1 MAEQGVRMSPNDIR
15 KTALAILSADIP
27 LTRNAGS
34 FLGQL
39 VATGQALTDRQEE
52 WLDALPIFPGAR
64 LGEVAA

>member
-1 MAEQGVRMSPNDIR
+1 MTPDKVRA
-15 KTALAILSADIP
+15 TALSILSADIP

-52 WLDALPIFPGAR
+52 WLFQLAERAKVEVPHDA
-64 LGEVAA
+64 

>member
-1 MAEQGVRMSPNDIR
+1 MTPDKVRA
-15 KTALAILSADIP
+15 TALSILSADIP

-52 WLDALPIFPGAR
+52 WLFQLAERAKVEVPQDA
-64 LGEVAA
+64 

>member
-1 MAEQGVRMSPNDIR
+1 MTPDKVRA
-15 KTALAILSADIP
+15 TALSILSADIP

-52 WLDALPIFPGAR
+52 WLFKLAERANVEVPHDA
-64 LGEVAA
+64 